1 MATKKPR
8 APYLNEPVEL
18 NFDALDQFMATLPQ
32 QQAPVEKSSM
42 VRRAL
47 GDTGIAALKG
57 VIGWPEAL
65 VGMADL
71 VSGGQA
77 GKLAEEAGF
86 RPKEAKAI
94 LDEYL
99 SPEQQAAN
107 QAVQQA
113 EGFVGKGVAAITNPS
128 VIWQNAVESAPSM
141 LGGGVIARGA
151 LAAVPRMSPIV
162 AAGIGEGAVTA
173 GQNVEQVRQETP
185 DGLLTPTQSGVVAA
199 SGALTG
205 GIGIVAGK
213 IAKSLGIGDVDVLLT
228 GVAKASPQVQ
238 KGFVR
243 RVLEGALT
251 EGVLEELP
259 QSTQEQVAQN
269 LALGKPLDEGVDHA
283 AVLGML
289 AGGLMGAVAGPMGTP
304 QGNAIRDER
313 LPEVG
318 PLTKALNTATEQR
331 AQMADAGKS
340 VTPDQATVSAKARID
355 ELGKKEAGTPDEE
368 LPGPNGE
375 PVTVSGTPPQIL
387 SAGETQEK
395 QFLEANKDNPAVLAG
410 AKGKVVSPIPGAID
424 ADVAL
429 ERMRDQLRTDEAIVK
444 AREREADAAHA
455 ATLQPQPE
463 PESDAAPAP
472 EPTDILSPSGG
483 PWKAKLAAQKA
494 LKSRPDKADLALASV
509 AGGYVLRR
517 KPDAQQPDVHESP
530 PVAAVADAGG
540 SDQPAGG
547 GGPVGPVAADATG
560 GSAPAAAA
568 PAPSSGEAELLA
580 DGGAAPDGA
589 VRGEPIDAEWSAFT
603 PESGTKGV
611 PRAEM
616 PQIKAEHRG
625 ALTQFMLGRGIEHT
639 QAEVNAADLKPTQQ
653 EFSPAKVDKAR
664 EFVGEDRAILVSNDG
679 YVLDGHHQ
687 WLAKRDEGLPIRVIA
702 FNAPI
707 DQLVDEAK
715 QFPSAEQAEGATDA
729 QAVRSDE
736 GQVRSGEP
744 SQGTAIEGGL
754 RPGAEQ
760 GRGDLQ
766 QPAPDQT
773 GEHGRQ
779 AEVAPTEA
787 TRSSEQAEAAAA
799 TEAKPERAA
808 DNREDAGSTVPAGSP
823 ESAQSRSDATLQ
835 TVMGMTDEQR
845 RAAID
850 AESMETRHDA
860 PQVAQPT
867 KGKRVRVIART
878 LNGIKQVTANLYE
891 LPNYNGPQLAVSEYK
906 SSRGHGYRVYLPKSG
921 AFITDSN
928 GVSSL
933 DDTLKLAV
941 LRIHNARQTIASRA
955 PAAEREQSLKTRTEK
970 ARAARAAKLA
980 AEQAAKEAAAE
991 AAKPTPEQTARR
1003 TEMVELRKRLSVLE
1017 QLRKCL

>member
-1 MATKKPR
+1 MATKKPSVPLRGPQLLWDQAGEFLPLAPEAAPAVQPQAKRNAFAYANDTAIDIANAATNLAKSGVDLFAPDSAVSARMADFVKSGEESQSDWKKAQR
-8 APYLNEPVEL
+8 AKLQAEL
-18 NFDALDQFMATLPQ
+18 AAADGELAKAGAYIKHAVVDDPLGTVAEAAGNFAPFAVLGRGMQVARMSDAA
-32 QQAPVEKSSM
+32 K
-42 VRRAL
+42 
-47 GDTGIAALKG
+47 IAAGGTTAGALSAGEVRGNIWQRISETPDAVLQQESPEYAQMRANG
-57 VIGWPEAL
+57 VSELDA
-65 VGMADL
+65 
-71 VSGGQA
+71 
-77 GKLAEEAGF
+77 K
-86 RPKEAKAI
+86 KAI
-94 LDEYL
+94 GASFARNAPELALPAAVGAL
-99 SPEQQAAN
+99 S
-107 QAVQQA
+107 
-113 EGFVGKGVAAITNPS
+113 GKYGVEAMMAGVAPKMAAS
-128 VIWQNAVESAPSM
+128 R
-141 LGGGVIARGA
+141 LG
-151 LAAVPRMSPIV
+151 
-162 AAGIGEGAVTA
+162 AAGLGFAQEGGEGAV
-173 GQNVEQVRQETP
+173 EQLATNIALKRAIPSQSLAHDVALNTVAE
-185 DGLLTPTQSGVVAA
+185 GLLGVP
-199 SGALTG
+199 G
-205 GIGIVAGK
+205 GLVAGGP
-213 IAKSLGIGDVDVLLT
+213 KS
-228 GVAKASPQVQ
+228 
-238 KGFVR
+238 
-243 RVLEGALT
+243 
-251 EGVLEELP
+251 
-259 QSTQEQVAQN
+259 
-269 LALGKPLDEGVDHA
+269 
-283 AVLGML
+283 
-289 AGGLMGAVAGPMGTP
+289 TP
-304 QGNAIRDER
+304 QGDSIRDTETI
-313 LPEVG
+313 PETG
-318 PLTKALNTATEQR
+318 TGTFAKALNTATEQR
-331 AQMADAGKS
+331 AQIADAGRS
-340 VTPDQATVSAKARID
+340 VTADEATVSAKARID

-540 SDQPAGG
+540 SDQPAGS
-547 GGPVGPVAADATG
+547 GGPVGPVAVDATG

-589 VRGEPIDAEWSAFT
+589 VSIAGEPIDAEWRAFT

-744 SQGTAIEGGL
+744 SQGATAEGSL
-754 RPGAEQ
+754 RPSAEQ
-760 GRGDLQ
+760 GSGDLQ
-766 QPAPDQT
+766 QPAPDQA

-779 AEVAPTEA
+779 EEVAPGTRVRAKEGGSPGVVERILDKTNAMVRWDGGALTAWPTSQLEAAPTEA
-787 TRSSEQAEAAAA
+787 TRSSEQQEPASGSA
-799 TEAKPERAA
+799 
-808 DNREDAGSTVPAGSP
+808 EDAGTTAPAGSP
-823 ESAQSRSDATLQ
+823 ESAK
-835 TVMGMTDEQR
+835 
-845 RAAID
+845 
-850 AESMETRHDA
+850 
-860 PQVAQPT
+860 PQ
-867 KGKRVRVIART
+867 
-878 LNGIKQVTANLYE
+878 
-891 LPNYNGPQLAVSEYK
+891 
-906 SSRGHGYRVYLPKSG
+906 
-921 AFITDSN
+921 
-928 GVSSL
+928 
-933 DDTLKLAV
+933 
-941 LRIHNARQTIASRA
+941 
-955 PAAEREQSLKTRTEK
+955 TRTEK